1 MKIYDFANNMESRD
15 FPNVII
21 EFESVIFELLAEV
34 FGSHVEAIT

>member
-1 MKIYDFANNMESRD
+1 MESRD

-34 FGSHVEAIT
+34 FGSQVDVLT